1 MENKKFQIVDW
12 SKSDFNKNII
22 LKTHIIDNYDELKRK
37 IKCRKDYVIAIGYNP
52 SNKTIF
58 NDDTTNLYLRDKI
71 KKAYNDEIK
80 GYILVNL
87 IPKIQTKS
95 QGIGQEFIDDKY
107 INEIITLINGFSTS
121 QIVLFFGQ
129 NGVKLLNCG
138 NDSLRKLKDLLNK
151 NSKRIKY
158 TSRPEEFIH
167 PGRSVDNYVLR
178 DWKSDL
184 LEYKEGTA

>member
-1 MENKKFQIVDW
+1 MEYKKFQIVDW
-12 SKSDFNKNII
+12 SKSVFNKIII
-22 LKTHIIDNYDELKRK
+22 LKTRIIDSYAELKRS
-37 IKCRKDYVIAIGYNP
+37 IKCGKDYVIAIGYNP

-87 IPKIQTKS
+87 VPKIQTKS
-95 QGIGQEFIDDKY
+95 QGIGQEFIEDKY
-107 INEIITLINGFSTS
+107 INEIITLIKEFSTS

-138 NDSLRKLKDLLNK
+138 NDSLKNLKELLNK
-151 NSKRIKY
+151 NFKRIKY
-158 TSRPEEFIH
+158 TSRQEEFIH
-167 PGRSVDNYVLR
+167 PGRSVDNYVLI
-178 DWKSDL
+178 DWKLGL
-184 LEYKEGTA
+184 LG